1 ALSLSQLKP
10 RRFSFSEGCLR
21 RIRRTARGMQCF
33 TCTSTVSGMPI
44 KISAKTPSQPEPLP
58 TKNDK
63 NDRRGEWRDYDAD
76 FDDYDPRTAPL
87 APPPVDKN
95 ALLRRQALH
104 LRSRA
109 ARVDTCPAILQHY
122 VAVAEELEAA
132 ARPWKEFKHRRTA
145 SAQSTVSTVVP
156 EDNISDSEEEEDE
169 VPQEVRGCTDIRQF
183 AKKALPGLPCSR
195 TSMPA
200 RLAPPVLGP
209 L

>member
-122 VAVAEELEAA
+122 VEVAEELEAA
-132 ARPWKEFKHRRTA
+132 ARPWKEFRSLSLDLVTWEPIQCGSLPHERKLT
-145 SAQSTVSTVVP
+145 SW
-156 EDNISDSEEEEDE
+156 
-169 VPQEVRGCTDIRQF
+169 
-183 AKKALPGLPCSR
+183 ALP
-195 TSMPA
+195 T
-200 RLAPPVLGP
+200 
-209 L
+209 

>member
-1 ALSLSQLKP
+1 MSGPISTRKPLLCAQTVFCQLSFFGGWVQPALTI
-10 RRFSFSEGCLR
+10 FSY
-21 RIRRTARGMQCF
+21 A
-33 TCTSTVSGMPI
+33 
-44 KISAKTPSQPEPLP
+44 
-58 TKNDK
+58 
-63 NDRRGEWRDYDAD
+63 
-76 FDDYDPRTAPL
+76 L
-87 APPPVDKN
+87 ASDC
-95 ALLRRQALH
+95 Q
-104 LRSRA
+104 
-109 ARVDTCPAILQHY
+109 
-122 VAVAEELEAA
+122 
-132 ARPWKEFKHRRTA
+132 EFKHRRTA